1 MYIQPNTKVVKA
13 EKTLAK
19 VQEILS
25 PAELPNDL
33 ETITDEERFLLRRVG
48 LKMKS
53 FLMLGRLTILLIYF
67 TFQQFYC
74 ENDYRYNGWIMMQDI
89 NGNILKCDHSLP
101 SSSCRTIQCSG
112 VL

>member
-1 MYIQPNTKVVKA
+1 MVHNNHSYVHPAKYKSC
-13 EKTLAK
+13 ESREDLAK

-33 ETITDEERFLLRRVG
+33 ETITNEERFLLRRIG

-67 TFQQFYC
+67 TF
-74 ENDYRYNGWIMMQDI
+74 
-89 NGNILKCDHSLP
+89 
-101 SSSCRTIQCSG
+101 
-112 VL
+112 